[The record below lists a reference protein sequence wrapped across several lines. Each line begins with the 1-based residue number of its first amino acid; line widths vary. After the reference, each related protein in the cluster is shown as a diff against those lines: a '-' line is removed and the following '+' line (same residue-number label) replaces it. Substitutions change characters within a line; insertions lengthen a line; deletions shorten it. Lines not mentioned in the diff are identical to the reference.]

1 MPESPDGAA
10 GPDELIGASGL
21 RLGDAQ
27 AGALRQA
34 LAAGTLT
41 SAEFTACYLDRIG
54 RLNPLLRA
62 VTTVSPDALAQAT
75 RQARESLD
83 GPLTAHRLDAVV
95 AVTATP
101 AWLTDHVLGDHVVL
115 HTSGPAAVA
124 GYPAI
129 SVPAG
134 HVRGLPVGLSFMGP
148 AWSEPR
154 LIALAYAFEQ
164 AAQALLWPGL
174 RPAVLAGG

>member
-10 GPDELIGASGL
+10 GPDELIGTSGL
-21 RLGDAQ
+21 RVGDAG

-34 LAAGTLT
+34 LAAG
-41 SAEFTACYLDRIG
+41 
-54 RLNPLLRA
+54 
-62 VTTVSPDALAQAT
+62 
-75 RQARESLD
+75 
-83 GPLTAHRLDAVV
+83 
-95 AVTATP
+95 
-101 AWLTDHVLGDHVVL
+101 
-115 HTSGPAAVA
+115 
-124 GYPAI
+124 YPAI

-134 HVRGLPVGLSFMGP
+134 QVCGLPAGVSFMGP

-174 RPAVLAGG
+174 RPTVAAGG